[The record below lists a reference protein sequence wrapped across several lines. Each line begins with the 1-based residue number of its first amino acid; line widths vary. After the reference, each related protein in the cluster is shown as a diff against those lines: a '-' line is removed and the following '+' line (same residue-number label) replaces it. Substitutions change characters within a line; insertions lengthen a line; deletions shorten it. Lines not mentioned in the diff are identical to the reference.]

1 MELTSLQ
8 AFVKVVQT
16 GSFTRAAEALNTQK
30 AYLSRV
36 VTQLEKELGVRLL
49 ERTTRALS
57 LTEIGREFFERAVGI
72 LASVE
77 DAQRAVQKAQGEP
90 RGVLRLTC
98 GVEFGMIAVSGWITT
113 YLERYPQVRVDA
125 DFTGR
130 IVDIVHEG
138 FDVAIRVGPLADST
152 LTARKLGELRYGWFA
167 APAYLARRAAPSLPS
182 DLATHEVLAFAGGSH
197 QATWVMSQDSQ
208 QERIALQ
215 PRMKANNVFAV
226 RDAAVGGLGIAQ
238 LPLIVAAPAVQAGLL
253 RPLLTDWSAPA
264 VPIHAVFASARY
276 LTPKV
281 RGFIDLAVDAML
293 PGANGQGDPAGTS
306 DAPTAPQTKPSI
318 PAISRITAQAEPT
331 QTVAAG
337 VSNRRP

>member
-16 GSFTRAAEALNTQK
+16 GSFTRAADALNTQK

-77 DAQRAVQKAQGEP
+77 DAQRTVQKAQGEP
-90 RGVLRLTC
+90 RGVLKLTC
-98 GVEFGMIAVSGWITT
+98 GVEFGMIAVSGWIGA
-113 YLERYPQVRVDA
+113 YLERYPQARVDA

-138 FDVAIRVGPLADST
+138 FDLAIRLGPLAGST
-152 LTARKLGELRYGWFA
+152 LTARKLGELRYGLFA
-167 APAYLARRAAPSLPS
+167 APAYLARRGTPDQPG
-182 DLATHEVLAFAGGSH
+182 DLEAHETLAFAGGSH
-197 QATWVMSQDSQ
+197 QATWSLSLGDR
-208 QERIALQ
+208 QERVVLQ

-226 RDAAVGGLGIAQ
+226 RDGAIASLGIAQ
-238 LPLIVAAPAVQAGLL
+238 LPMIVAVPAVQAGQL
-253 RPLLTDWSAPA
+253 RRLLTDWSLPA
-264 VPIHAVFASARY
+264 VPVHAVFASARY

-281 RGFIDLAVDAML
+281 RAFIDLAAEVMR
-293 PGANGQGDPAGTS
+293 S
-306 DAPTAPQTKPSI
+306 DM
-318 PAISRITAQAEPT
+318 R
-331 QTVAAG
+331 
-337 VSNRRP
+337 N